1 MSFSEEKAIAKL
13 AVLDNTQQAIQ
24 STSQWC
30 LFHYR
35 HCAEIVKLWMS
46 AFNSPPES
54 VTQSLPNY
62 RLSLFYL
69 CNDLVQFSKKKEV
82 KYKCFL
88 DEFEKV
94 IPHFLSIISSD
105 PTSIHLKDK
114 YVRVLNVW
122 RDRSVYNTSQ
132 IVRWLAI
139 LNKKNNSHTNHLHNN
154 STNNNISNNSN
165 LSGTNI
171 EPIGNSIP
179 SIVQSPYK
187 IPDELS
193 PVVNKYNRLNSLLK
207 DYKANYNE
215 FNKISDNILNDNEQ
229 TSNQLNTLLNS
240 LSTLQNNAVTE
251 QSDQNMKRFEKSEK
265 LSLTLSEQSKEIKET
280 RLDIMKD
287 LRRLADELNDWILLD
302 QEKQV
307 KIDEKLQQLEAKKNS
322 IVEETEKV
330 SVFNYSDNNDEENI
344 PTYDNDNEDSDSDKA
359 PNSDSEESEDEDQEE
374 DNLKHG
380 NSDNDEQKTDTKEE
394 NVPVSSLR
402 KRLLGDDQD
411 SKGDVPKKMKKSV
424 SFANENETHVFNE
437 EETIQEEDSTSKGD
451 ADLQALLG
459 KLV

>member
-1 MSFSEEKAIAKL
+1 
-13 AVLDNTQQAIQ
+13 
-24 STSQWC
+24 
-30 LFHYR
+30 
-35 HCAEIVKLWMS
+35 
-46 AFNSPPES
+46 
-54 VTQSLPNY
+54 
-62 RLSLFYL
+62 
-69 CNDLVQFSKKKEV
+69 
-82 KYKCFL
+82 
-88 DEFEKV
+88 
-94 IPHFLSIISSD
+94 
-105 PTSIHLKDK
+105 
-114 YVRVLNVW
+114 
-122 RDRSVYNTSQ
+122 
-132 IVRWLAI
+132 
-139 LNKKNNSHTNHLHNN
+139 
-154 STNNNISNNSN
+154 
-165 LSGTNI
+165 
-171 EPIGNSIP
+171 
-179 SIVQSPYK
+179 
-187 IPDELS
+187 
-193 PVVNKYNRLNSLLK
+193 
-207 DYKANYNE
+207 
-215 FNKISDNILNDNEQ
+215 
-229 TSNQLNTLLNS
+229 
-240 LSTLQNNAVTE
+240 
-251 QSDQNMKRFEKSEK
+251 
-265 LSLTLSEQSKEIKET
+265 
-280 RLDIMKD
+280 MKD